1 MPKKRERLIL
11 PVSEKTLKCL
21 IDLVTNMDYVV
32 EDFIK

>member
-1 MPKKRERLIL
+1 MPKKKERVIL
-11 PVSEKTLKCL
+11 LVSEKTLKCL